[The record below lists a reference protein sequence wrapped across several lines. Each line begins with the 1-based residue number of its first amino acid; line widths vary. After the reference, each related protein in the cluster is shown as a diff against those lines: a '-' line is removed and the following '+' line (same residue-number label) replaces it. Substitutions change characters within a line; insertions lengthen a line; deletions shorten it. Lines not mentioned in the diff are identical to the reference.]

1 MNKYKVYFNRKDNIK
16 EVLNERIKDSICHI
30 VWLNKELSDTFNGI
44 YIPASYKSIP
54 MNFGSYTNLKEED
67 IKSLITYDKSYN
79 NNFAVS
85 FTNQKKTKKKRFELN
100 QGLDFTWG
108 NDEPQDEETPD
119 RERWSGDTESYAI
132 FASEDSKQIAT
143 VKAKAPSSFYYMNF
157 EIYTEKDGDD
167 FCIKQIEMKD
177 ITIEADTTGTK

>member
-1 MNKYKVYFNRKDNIK
+1 M
-16 EVLNERIKDSICHI
+16 
-30 VWLNKELSDTFNGI
+30 
-44 YIPASYKSIP
+44 
-54 MNFGSYTNLKEED
+54 
-67 IKSLITYDKSYN
+67 ITYDKSYN

-119 RERWSGDTESYAI
+119 REIWSGDAESYAI

-177 ITIEADTTGTK
+177 ITIETDTTGTK